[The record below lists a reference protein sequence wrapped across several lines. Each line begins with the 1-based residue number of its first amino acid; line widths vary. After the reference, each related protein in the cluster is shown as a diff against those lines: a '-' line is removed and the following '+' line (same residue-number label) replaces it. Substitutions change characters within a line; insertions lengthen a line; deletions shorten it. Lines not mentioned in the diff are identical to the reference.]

1 MMTVSIPTLQ
11 LTELIVFMTCGLVF
25 VYGWFLRRD
34 EFSFLCFGS
43 NYLIS
48 AAITVGFDD
57 FGRYGSWLSSL
68 GWSLTA
74 CMFWVGFRVFD
85 GRRPLTPVMAV
96 LTLLPALLHVG
107 LAAIGR
113 DADTVNTVS
122 TLAYA
127 QLEAAIAIYVL
138 STSRGSAIRRIAG
151 LAQAAIAAA
160 LCLPILPFSPNV
172 EQLTVV
178 IVAINDHVTSIVLTT
193 AILALQSERAYAALE
208 QIANHDPLT
217 GALNRKGLDR
227 ELKKERKVAGVI
239 VADLDHF
246 KAINDRFGH
255 AAGDDVLREF
265 VKCAKSVLPEAAILA
280 RLGGEEFVI
289 VLEGHDRHATVFLA
303 ERLRFTLQDK
313 PIAWNGHSIAV
324 TVSLGVEMTDDGA
337 EVVAAIERADAAL
350 YKAKIS
356 GRNRVQVV

>member
-1 MMTVSIPTLQ
+1 MTVSIPTLQ

-172 EQLTVV
+172 EQLTV
-178 IVAINDHVTSIVLTT
+178 
-193 AILALQSERAYAALE
+193 
-208 QIANHDPLT
+208 
-217 GALNRKGLDR
+217 
-227 ELKKERKVAGVI
+227 
-239 VADLDHF
+239 
-246 KAINDRFGH
+246 
-255 AAGDDVLREF
+255 
-265 VKCAKSVLPEAAILA
+265 
-280 RLGGEEFVI
+280 
-289 VLEGHDRHATVFLA
+289 
-303 ERLRFTLQDK
+303 
-313 PIAWNGHSIAV
+313 W
-324 TVSLGVEMTDDGA
+324 
-337 EVVAAIERADAAL
+337 
-350 YKAKIS
+350 
-356 GRNRVQVV
+356 

>member
-1 MMTVSIPTLQ
+1 M
-11 LTELIVFMTCGLVF
+11 
-25 VYGWFLRRD
+25 
-34 EFSFLCFGS
+34 
-43 NYLIS
+43 
-48 AAITVGFDD
+48 
-57 FGRYGSWLSSL
+57 
-68 GWSLTA
+68 
-74 CMFWVGFRVFD
+74 
-85 GRRPLTPVMAV
+85 
-96 LTLLPALLHVG
+96 
-107 LAAIGR
+107 
-113 DADTVNTVS
+113 
-122 TLAYA
+122 
-127 QLEAAIAIYVL
+127 
-138 STSRGSAIRRIAG
+138 
-151 LAQAAIAAA
+151 
-160 LCLPILPFSPNV
+160 
-172 EQLTVV
+172 V

-289 VLEGHDRHATVFLA
+289 VLEGHNRHATVFLA

-337 EVVAAIERADAAL
+337 QVVAAIERADAAL